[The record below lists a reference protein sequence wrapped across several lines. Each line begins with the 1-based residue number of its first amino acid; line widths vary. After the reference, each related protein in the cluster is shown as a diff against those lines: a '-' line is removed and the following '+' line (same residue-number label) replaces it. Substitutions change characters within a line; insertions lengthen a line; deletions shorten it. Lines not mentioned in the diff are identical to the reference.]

1 MARRIE
7 AENEAA
13 FGAPLGPGAGRWG
26 WYPPPAPHPA
36 DSRRTNSQAVLP
48 DHGEPLAPRGDAGA
62 RRSAGAVRADAGDR
76 QPRTRGAG
84 PAAAGH
90 PPGRERARAATEP
103 GHRSRHP
110 DEPPG
115 ARTAGRGHPTFRPNQ
130 ILAVGG
136 LPFPVLEGER
146 ARRVVDAVEMR
157 LLTPLGLRSLAPDEP
172 GYAPRYK
179 GGVRQRDGAY
189 HQGTVWPWLMGP
201 FVEAWVRVR
210 GGSAEAKR
218 EARER
223 FLAPLRRHLDE
234 AGLGHVSEIA
244 DAEPAPAAGLPVPGL
259 VGGRAAAPRSGRAR
273 TGWYRVRLKVPGV
286 RPQRRFESWPLE

>member
-1 MARRIE
+1 M
-7 AENEAA
+7 
-13 FGAPLGPGAGRWG
+13 
-26 WYPPPAPHPA
+26 
-36 DSRRTNSQAVLP
+36 
-48 DHGEPLAPRGDAGA
+48 
-62 RRSAGAVRADAGDR
+62 
-76 QPRTRGAG
+76 
-84 PAAAGH
+84 
-90 PPGRERARAATEP
+90 
-103 GHRSRHP
+103 
-110 DEPPG
+110 
-115 ARTAGRGHPTFRPNQ
+115 
-130 ILAVGG
+130 
-136 LPFPVLEGER
+136 LEGER
-146 ARRVVDAVEMR
+146 ARRIVDAVEMR

-244 DAEPAPAAGLPVPGL
+244 DAEPQHLPRGCPFQAWSVGELLRLDQVVLAQAGIACG
-259 VGGRAAAPRSGRAR
+259 
-273 TGWYRVRLKVPGV
+273 
-286 RPQRRFESWPLE
+286 